1 MDILK
6 AFKINTDEFH
16 VNIQGTHDDPLFQAN
31 QIAKILE
38 IKNIRDAI
46 KDFNEDERGVGSTDT
61 NNKGKRNSN
70 FITEKGLYRLIAQ
83 SRKPIAKTFQSWMTD
98 VIKEIRLTGM
108 YRLKQENEVDKQ
120 LLKNKHKKEIHQMF
134 LEKYKHKN
142 VVYIIQLEDENY
154 EKENKILIK
163 IGNTQNI
170 KERFSHLHNDFDH
183 IKYIIDIYECVNHVK
198 FERFLHNHPN
208 IEKYRKSMKTKNDI
222 ESQEIYLIHNEYLS
236 EIKDIIKNKIDHF
249 NDSSILNQELQL
261 KIQES
266 HLKILEKE
274 NEMKK
279 SYQEFTQKMSE
290 MQLELQKIKQE
301 KDETQKI
308 YQKEVNEK
316 SGNNDLL
323 LLEAYE
329 KEYNNNYILNYNKK
343 NNGIRTPKVYK
354 YHPDDLEN
362 HIEEFDCPKEALNK
376 HNYLSM
382 SALKRAVKGNHI
394 YKNYRWIF
402 HKRDEQFP
410 KKIPNTIPCKHQSP
424 QIKFIAMIDIK
435 QTKIIDVFAT
445 QKEACEARNLK
456 SRSFTRAIQQKSI
469 SSGHYWN
476 YFDDCSDTMKIEYL
490 KHNKLPEKT
499 ITKGSLSI
507 QQINPYDNSIIN
519 TFHSKTDVIKKFQM
533 SYFTLDK
540 ALKENK
546 IIHGYFWKKNNV

>member
-31 QIAKILE
+31 QIAKILD
-38 IKNIRDAI
+38 IKKIRNSI
-46 KDFNEDERGVGSTDT
+46 KDFNEDEKGALSTDT
-61 NNKGKRNSN
+61 LGGEQKCL

-83 SRKPIAKTFQSWMTD
+83 SRKPIAKTFQSWMAD

-120 LLKNKHKKEIHQMF
+120 LLKNKHKKEIHHMF

-154 EKENKILIK
+154 EKENKMLIK

-198 FERFLHNHPN
+198 FERYLHNHPS
-208 IEKYRKSMKTKNDI
+208 IEKYRKLMKTKNDI

-266 HLKILEKE
+266 QLKILEKE

-279 SYQEFTQKMSE
+279 SYQEFTQKMNE

-323 LLEAYE
+323 LLDEYE
-329 KEYNNNYILNYNKK
+329 KKYNNNYILNYNKK

-362 HIEEFDCPKEALNK
+362 YIEEFDCPKEALNK
-376 HNYLSM
+376 HNNLSM
-382 SALKRAVKGNHI
+382 SALKRAVNGNHI
-394 YKNYRWIF
+394 YKDYRWIF
-402 HKRDEQFP
+402 HKRDEQLP
-410 KKIPNTIPCKHQSP
+410 EKIPNTVQCKHQSP

-435 QTKIIDVFAT
+435 QTKILDVFAT

-456 SRSFTRAIQQKSI
+456 SRSFTRSIQQNSI

-499 ITKGSLSI
+499 TTKVSLSI

-519 TFHSKTDVIKKFQM
+519 TFNSKTDVIKQFQM
-533 SYFTLDK
+533 SYFTLGK
-540 ALKENK
+540 ALKDNT
-546 IIHGYFWKKNNV
+546 ISHGYFWKLIS

>member
-1 MDILK
+1 
-6 AFKINTDEFH
+6 
-16 VNIQGTHDDPLFQAN
+16 
-31 QIAKILE
+31 
-38 IKNIRDAI
+38 
-46 KDFNEDERGVGSTDT
+46 
-61 NNKGKRNSN
+61 
-70 FITEKGLYRLIAQ
+70 
-83 SRKPIAKTFQSWMTD
+83 
-98 VIKEIRLTGM
+98 
-108 YRLKQENEVDKQ
+108 
-120 LLKNKHKKEIHQMF
+120 
-134 LEKYKHKN
+134 
-142 VVYIIQLEDENY
+142 
-154 EKENKILIK
+154 
-163 IGNTQNI
+163 
-170 KERFSHLHNDFDH
+170 
-183 IKYIIDIYECVNHVK
+183 
-198 FERFLHNHPN
+198 
-208 IEKYRKSMKTKNDI
+208 MKTKNDI

-266 HLKILEKE
+266 QLKILEKE

-279 SYQEFTQKMSE
+279 SYQEFTQKMNE

-323 LLEAYE
+323 LLEEYE

-362 HIEEFDCPKEALNK
+362 YIEEFDCPKEALNK
-376 HNYLSM
+376 YNNLSM
-382 SALKRAVKGNHI
+382 SALKRSVNGNHI
-394 YKNYRWIF
+394 YKDYRWIF
-402 HKRDEQFP
+402 HKRDEQLP
-410 KKIPNTIPCKHQSP
+410 EKIPNTVQCKHQSP

-435 QTKIIDVFAT
+435 QTKILDVFAT

-456 SRSFTRAIQQKSI
+456 SRSFTRSIQQNSI

-499 ITKGSLSI
+499 TTKGSLSI

-519 TFHSKTDVIKKFQM
+519 TFNSKTDVIKQFQM
-533 SYFTLDK
+533 SYFTLGK
-540 ALKENK
+540 ALKENT
-546 IIHGYFWKKNNV
+546 ISHGYFWKLIS

>member
-1 MDILK
+1 
-6 AFKINTDEFH
+6 
-16 VNIQGTHDDPLFQAN
+16 
-31 QIAKILE
+31 
-38 IKNIRDAI
+38 
-46 KDFNEDERGVGSTDT
+46 
-61 NNKGKRNSN
+61 
-70 FITEKGLYRLIAQ
+70 
-83 SRKPIAKTFQSWMTD
+83 
-98 VIKEIRLTGM
+98 
-108 YRLKQENEVDKQ
+108 
-120 LLKNKHKKEIHQMF
+120 MF
-134 LEKYKHKN
+134 LDKYKHKN
-142 VVYIIQLEDENY
+142 VVYIIELEDENY
-154 EKENKILIK
+154 EKENKMLIK

-266 HLKILEKE
+266 QLKILEKE

-279 SYQEFTQKMSE
+279 SYQEFTQKMNE

-308 YQKEVNEK
+308 YQNEINEK
-316 SGNNDLL
+316 SDNNDLL
-323 LLEAYE
+323 LLEEYE
-329 KEYNNNYILNYNKK
+329 KKYNNNYILNYNKK

-362 HIEEFDCPKEALNK
+362 YIEEFDCPKEALNK
-376 HNYLSM
+376 YNNLSM
-382 SALKRAVKGNHI
+382 SALKRAVNENHI
-394 YKNYRWIF
+394 YKDFRWIF
-402 HKRDEQFP
+402 HKRNEQLP
-410 KKIPNTIPCKHQSP
+410 EKIPDTIPCKHNSP
-424 QIKFIAMIDIK
+424 LVKFIAMIDIK
-435 QTKIIDVFAT
+435 QTKILDVFAT

-456 SRSFTRAIQQKSI
+456 SRSFTRAIKQNSI

-476 YFDDCSDTMKIEYL
+476 YFDDCDDEMKIEYL
-490 KHNKLPEKT
+490 KNNKLPEKNKPT
-499 ITKGSLSI
+499 SNYII
-507 QQINPYDNSIIN
+507 NQINPDNNEIMN
-519 TFHSKTDVIKKFQM
+519 TFYCKTDIIQKFQM
-533 SYFTLDK
+533 SYASLDK

-546 IIHGYFWKKNNV
+546 ITHGYIWKLNLDKNF